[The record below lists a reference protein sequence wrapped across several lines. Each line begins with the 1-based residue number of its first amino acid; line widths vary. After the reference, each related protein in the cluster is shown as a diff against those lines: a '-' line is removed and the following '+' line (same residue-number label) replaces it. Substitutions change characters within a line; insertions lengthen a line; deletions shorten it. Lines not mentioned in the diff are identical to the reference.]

1 MNDLIT
7 IDGIELRK
15 KKYENKIIM
24 TSWDIAKMHER
35 DVKDVNQN
43 FKRHQEKFILGLDF
57 FVIPREKISETQIVI
72 QEFIP
77 NNVKEIPLFTETGYL
92 MLVKTF
98 TDDLSWN
105 RQRMLVNNY
114 FRNINETNNVPKSFK
129 EALFLAYQQAEKIEK
144 LEAEKEKMSLELE
157 YKTEVITGV
166 TDNIDVYQKQK
177 ILNRV
182 VKHKGSNFSNRWNE
196 LYTVFRETYGIDLK
210 ARRKGYDLKQIKSGD
225 KCKSVLDY
233 AVKFGHLDKLYNIA
247 LKLYETDMDE
257 IIHNIRIGLN

>member
-57 FVIPREKISETQIVI
+57 FVIPRDKISETQIVI

-114 FRNINETNNVPKSFK
+114 FRNINETSNVPKSFK
-129 EALFLAYQQAEKIEK
+129 EALYLAYQQAERIEK
-144 LEAEKEKMSLELE
+144 LEEQAKLNAPKVDFYNDVTGSNTTAEIATVAKVLNFKNVGRNTLFNILRNQGILQRDNMPFQTYVDRGYFRVVESKWNAPNGDVKVN
-157 YKTEVITGV
+157 YKTV
-166 TDNIDVYQKQK
+166 VYQKGIEYISK
-177 ILNRV
+177 VLRDLGYEKIGEILN
-182 VKHKGSNFSNRWNE
+182 
-196 LYTVFRETYGIDLK
+196 
-210 ARRKGYDLKQIKSGD
+210 
-225 KCKSVLDY
+225 
-233 AVKFGHLDKLYNIA
+233 
-247 LKLYETDMDE
+247 
-257 IIHNIRIGLN
+257 